1 MAGDEGYQ
9 SLRSFL
15 RSFTKENASRFLLF
29 HSLRRTRR
37 CFALQ
42 NWGFKILLPKT
53 RKKMSKYSSFF
64 LAGDEGFEPPITGP
78 EPVALPL
85 GQSPICLVSFMS
97 LRTCFIMFWS
107 RTGLIIVYSVEGPRT
122 AVALPLGQS
131 PICLVS
137 FMSLRTCFVMF
148 WYRMVLTIIY
158 SVEGPRTTVAFA

>member
-1 MAGDEGYQ
+1 MPAQALGLSLHGSAPITLEIGSRFFVERSQSRELRGNTQKAALAGD
-9 SLRSFL
+9 
-15 RSFTKENASRFLLF
+15 
-29 HSLRRTRR
+29 
-37 CFALQ
+37 
-42 NWGFKILLPKT
+42 
-53 RKKMSKYSSFF
+53 KMDFFSS

-85 GQSPICLVSFMS
+85 GQSPVCLVSFMS
-97 LRTCFIMFWS
+97 LRTCFVMFWS